1 MWVSVAGQVWRRRP
15 GALERTAARLLR
27 SPGLARALLT
37 TPSLLLP
44 WLIASVVVLAAGAAA
59 TLSSGQPLVALL
71 APAVAAA
78 AIAYSYGPGVDPAW
92 ELACSM
98 AVSDRMVLLARALAV
113 FAVNAV
119 LGLAASAVTESGA
132 AAAVT
137 FGWLIPMTAVCA
149 FALAVATVARSAERR
164 GGGGGGRLADH
175 RAVRPGGQ
183 RAVLRRRHRHGPV
196 PALPGDRRGL
206 RRDRP
211 VRHADPERNPL
222 MNVEIT
228 DLTRRFGRHQAV
240 AGVNLETGPGV
251 FGLLGPNGAGKTTLL
266 RMMATVIPPTTGR
279 LRLLGR
285 DPGGYGPRREVRR
298 RLGYLPQSL
307 GYYPGFT
314 VAEFVEYFA
323 LLKEMPS
330 ARVPGAV
337 ATAIERVDLGGRARA
352 KLRTLSGGMLRRVG
366 IAQAIVNEP
375 ELLLLDEPTAGLDPE
390 QRVHF
395 RALLRD
401 LGQRA
406 TVVVSTHLVED
417 VGAACSQVALMDQG
431 KIVFQGTPAE
441 LTARGDRAGHRG
453 RPAGARLHRRARGGP
468 VMTAASA
475 PAGTA
480 RRPGRRGAAARRGPA
495 AAAGAAAQRDVV
507 AAAAG
512 RRAVLVQR
520 LPRGHGAAA
529 DVEPAR
535 HDLQNRLLLDLVIPA
550 TGAAAWMGSR
560 EGRRDMTDLLGVTA
574 RPRWSRQL
582 ATWAATTAWA
592 ESAAWAA
599 SRWSTS

>member
-1 MWVSVAGQVWRRRP
+1 
-15 GALERTAARLLR
+15 L
-27 SPGLARALLT
+27 
-37 TPSLLLP
+37 
-44 WLIASVVVLAAGAAA
+44 
-59 TLSSGQPLVALL
+59 
-71 APAVAAA
+71 
-78 AIAYSYGPGVDPAW
+78 
-92 ELACSM
+92 
-98 AVSDRMVLLARALAV
+98 
-113 FAVNAV
+113 
-119 LGLAASAVTESGA
+119 
-132 AAAVT
+132 
-137 FGWLIPMTAVCA
+137 
-149 FALAVATVARSAERR
+149 
-164 GGGGGGRLADH
+164 
-175 RAVRPGGQ
+175 
-183 RAVLRRRHRHGPV
+183 
-196 PALPGDRRGL
+196 
-206 RRDRP
+206 
-211 VRHADPERNPL
+211 
-222 MNVEIT
+222 NVEIT

-323 LLKEMPS
+323 LLKEMPA
-330 ARVPGAV
+330 ARVPDAV

-401 LGQRA
+401 LGQQA

-441 LTARGDRAGHRG
+441 LTARGTEQGTGDAPLERG
-453 RPAGARLHRRARGGP
+453 Y
-468 VMTAASA
+468 TAVL
-475 PAGTA
+475 
-480 RRPGRRGAAARRGPA
+480 AAAR
-495 AAAGAAAQRDVV
+495 
-507 AAAAG
+507 
-512 RRAVLVQR
+512 
-520 LPRGHGAAA
+520 
-529 DVEPAR
+529 
-535 HDLQNRLLLDLVIPA
+535 
-550 TGAAAWMGSR
+550 S
-560 EGRRDMTDLLGVTA
+560 
-574 RPRWSRQL
+574 
-582 ATWAATTAWA
+582 
-592 ESAAWAA
+592 
-599 SRWSTS
+599 